1 MIGIQVVKIYFDF
14 YNLLFWHFNNDTM
27 LTEGEMIGFL
37 LNFVP
42 MSQRGEQSNQFYDV
56 KSTFRDR
63 FDKLNWVTEEVE
75 RENEI
80 YWNYYLNR
88 EGETDE

>member
-1 MIGIQVVKIYFDF
+1 
-14 YNLLFWHFNNDTM
+14 M

-37 LNFVP
+37 LDFVP

-56 KSTFRDR
+56 KSTFRER
-63 FDKLNWVTEEVE
+63 FDKLKWVTEEVE

-88 EGETDE
+88 EGENDE